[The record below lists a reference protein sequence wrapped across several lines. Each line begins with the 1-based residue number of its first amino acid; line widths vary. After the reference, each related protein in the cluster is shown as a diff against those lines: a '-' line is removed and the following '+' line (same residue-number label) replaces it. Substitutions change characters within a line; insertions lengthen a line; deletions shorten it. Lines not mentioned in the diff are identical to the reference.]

1 MSRQSF
7 QHCCPPRVVVPQ
19 QIAIINT
26 QAMRFSS
33 IARIGLGQTRFI
45 ANSGNNINRTYQEPA
60 RNQF

>member
-1 MSRQSF
+1 MTRQSYRY
-7 QHCCPPRVVVPQ
+7 CCSPPVVVPR
-19 QIAIINT
+19 QIDMLNT
-26 QAMRFSS
+26 QAMRFST

>member
-1 MSRQSF
+1 MSKQ
-7 QHCCPPRVVVPQ
+7 CCPPPIVVPPE
-19 QIAIINT
+19 IAIINT

-33 IARIGLGQTRFI
+33 IARRGLGQTRFI